1 MSTSDTAFIVFELA
15 AAALAITLAVIL
27 LVRRHRAAGGP
38 VHLWRKQPVSAPGM
52 LATIE
57 LLFGFCLT
65 LRAVDELTGGSNRVL
80 STLALAGIV
89 SAVILQFVRVFRTS
103 RVTLL

>member
-15 AAALAITLAVIL
+15 AAALCVTLAVIL

-38 VHLWRKQPVSAPGM
+38 VHLWRKQPVLGPGM
-52 LATIE
+52 LAAIE
-57 LLFGFCLT
+57 LLFGVCLT
-65 LRAVDELTGGSNRVL
+65 LRAVDELTGGNRIL

-89 SAVILQFVRVFRTS
+89 SAVVLQFVRVFRTS
-103 RVTLL
+103 RVTVL